1 MKLDYEEEQIQGILT
16 ENIVTHLS
24 MCSGYEGMGRGLRGI
39 FPNLREIAYVEREG
53 YACANLVAKIEEGEL
68 SEAPIFTDVKE
79 FPYGKF
85 RGCVDILS
93 AGFPCQPFSSSGIRK
108 GTEDPRHLFPFIAD
122 GVQLCRP
129 NWVALENV
137 EGIIS
142 CKFGGEQDTSV
153 LKYVMGHME
162 KIGYEGAFTL
172 VSASE
177 EGAPHQRKRVF
188 MLFRNADPDT
198 EIERGLGD
206 SERARLPSLYDGSG
220 EKQPWRAG
228 TWPSRPG
235 EAQYGWEEPRVIM
248 AYPEDWEDGRNPRV
262 GEEQAES
269 KSVSSSTEGL
279 EDTNSS
285 RGDESMQLDTGV
297 SAEPSGSNREEREE
311 LGNSYEPRSSQCREQ
326 GEVGREGKATIGEG
340 SEPSPSS
347 ELSVQ
352 THSGGGSSE
361 DKELGNTQHDGCTS
375 TEDRGSTSSEQ
386 EEGRM
391 QEPSGG
397 CCEPRDESRDNVPYT
412 EDSGCRG
419 RTSTKCEPG
428 ERTIHS
434 DECQGGEVDSQAERC
449 SGDNAEVADSNVEGL
464 EGYHG
469 DSTRGIPGDIGAEGS
484 QHMGNPSSIGSC
496 GGSEDI
502 SGIQSEMLG
511 EGSSSSFTVGEAQSY
526 VGRIPDGTTKEYYAS
541 PEVMAQRVPRLR
553 LLGNGI
559 VPAQAERAYRILFAH
574 YL

>member
-1 MKLDYEEEQIQGILT
+1 MNLDYEEQQLQGILT
-16 ENIVTHLS
+16 ENVVTHLS
-24 MCSGYEGMGRGLRGI
+24 MCSGYEGMGRGLRGL
-39 FPNLREIAYVEREG
+39 FPNMREIAYVEREG

-188 MLFRNADPDT
+188 MLFRNTNPDT
-198 EIERGLGD
+198 EIERRLGD
-206 SERARLPSLYDGSG
+206 SERARLPSLHDGSG
-220 EKQPWRAG
+220 EEQPWRAG

-269 KSVSSSTEGL
+269 ESVSSSTE
-279 EDTNSS
+279 
-285 RGDESMQLDTGV
+285 
-297 SAEPSGSNREEREE
+297 E
-311 LGNSYEPRSSQCREQ
+311 LGNPYEPRSSQCREQ

-340 SEPSPSS
+340 SEPPSSS

-361 DKELGNTQHDGCTS
+361 DKELGNSQHDGCTS
-375 TEDRGSTSSEQ
+375 TEDRGSASSEQ

-397 CCEPRDESRDNVPYT
+397 CCEPRDEPRDNVSYT

-419 RTSTKCEPG
+419 RTSTECDPG

-449 SGDNAEVADSNVEGL
+449 SGTHGIM
-464 EGYHG
+464 G
-469 DSTRGIPGDIGAEGS
+469 DSTS
-484 QHMGNPSSIGSC
+484 LGSC

-526 VGRIPDGTTKEYYAS
+526 VGGIPYGTTKEYYAS

-574 YL
+574 FIL

>member
-1 MKLDYEEEQIQGILT
+1 MNLDYEEEQLQGILT
-16 ENIVTHLS
+16 ENVVTHLS
-24 MCSGYEGMGRGLRGI
+24 MCSGYEGMGRGLRGL

-153 LKYVMGHME
+153 LKYVMGYME

-188 MLFRNADPDT
+188 MLFRNTNPDT
-198 EIERGLGD
+198 EIERRLGD
-206 SERARLPSLYDGSG
+206 SERARLPSLHDGSG

-248 AYPEDWEDGRNPRV
+248 AYPEDREDGRNSRV

-269 KSVSSSTEGL
+269 ESVSSGT
-279 EDTNSS
+279 
-285 RGDESMQLDTGV
+285 
-297 SAEPSGSNREEREE
+297 EE
-311 LGNSYEPRSSQCREQ
+311 LGNS
-326 GEVGREGKATIGEG
+326 
-340 SEPSPSS
+340 
-347 ELSVQ
+347 
-352 THSGGGSSE
+352 
-361 DKELGNTQHDGCTS
+361 QHDGCTP

-386 EEGRM
+386 EEGRV
-391 QEPSGG
+391 QESEGG
-397 CCEPRDESRDNVPYT
+397 CSEPRDEPRDNVSHT
-412 EDSGCRG
+412 EDSRCRG
-419 RTSTKCEPG
+419 RTSTECDPR

-511 EGSSSSFTVGEAQSY
+511 QRPSSSFTVGEAQPY
-526 VGRIPDGTTKEYYAS
+526 MGRIPDGTTKEYYAS

-559 VPAQAERAYRILFAH
+559 VPTQAERAYRILFAH
-574 YL
+574 FIM

>member
-1 MKLDYEEEQIQGILT
+1 MDENYEEEQLQGILT
-16 ENIVTHLS
+16 ENVVTHLS

-53 YACANLVAKIEEGEL
+53 YCCANLVAKIEEGEL

-93 AGFPCQPFSSSGIRK
+93 AGFPCQPFSSSGVRK

-122 GVQLCRP
+122 GVRLCQP

-142 CKFGGEQDTSV
+142 CKFGGEPDTSV
-153 LKYVMGHME
+153 LKYVMARME
-162 KIGYEGAFTL
+162 EIGYEGAFTL

-206 SERARLPSLYDGSG
+206 TERTGLPSLLDGQG

-235 EAQYGWEEPRVIM
+235 EAQYEWEEPRVIM
-248 AYPEDWEDGRNPRV
+248 AYPEDGQDGRNARV
-262 GEEQAES
+262 GKEQAVKEPVSNSPDRGGYNTIEGCIRQSMENPYCGGS
-269 KSVSSSTEGL
+269 K
-279 EDTNSS
+279 
-285 RGDESMQLDTGV
+285 ESMQLDSSV
-297 SAEPSGSNREEREE
+297 PSES
-311 LGNSYEPRSSQCREQ
+311 
-326 GEVGREGKATIGEG
+326 
-340 SEPSPSS
+340 
-347 ELSVQ
+347 
-352 THSGGGSSE
+352 SGGSTQEG
-361 DKELGNTQHDGCTS
+361 KELGNPKHDGCTS
-375 TEDRGSTSSEQ
+375 TEECRGTSSQQ
-386 EEGRM
+386 EEGRV
-391 QEPSGG
+391 QESEGG
-397 CCEPRDESRDNVPYT
+397 CSEPRDEPRDNVSYT
-412 EDSGCRG
+412 EDGGCRG
-419 RTSTKCEPG
+419 GSSSERECG
-428 ERTIHS
+428 ERQVRE
-434 DECQGGEVDSQAERC
+434 DKCQGGEVLSEAEGC
-449 SGDNAEVADSNVEGL
+449 SGDN
-464 EGYHG
+464 
-469 DSTRGIPGDIGAEGS
+469 GS
-484 QHMGNPSSIGSC
+484 VGNSASIGSC

-502 SGIQSEMLG
+502 NGLESEVPRQG
-511 EGSSSSFTVGEAQSY
+511 YGSSVTMGDTSSVRSCEESSIGGEQQPSVHSEESRTPEHPRETESFVG
-526 VGRIPDGTTKEYYAS
+526 GIPDGATKEYHVT
-541 PEVMAQRVPRLR
+541 PEVMALRVPRLR

-574 YL
+574 FIK